1 MIDLFLF
8 FYILLII
15 LKTKDF
21 KPAFRS
27 LNIPTQS
34 KIIEN
39 VENIAISERTMRSK
53 VLSINK
59 KALLFRISIIFK
71 LSINKQGFHEL
82 PKKFEKK
89 HFSLVNL
96 TTSSKI
102 IGFRQKLIV
111 DPNSGLKAT
120 LGNTLVEGF

>member
-1 MIDLFLF
+1 
-8 FYILLII
+8 LLII

-59 KALLFRISIIFK
+59 KA
-71 LSINKQGFHEL
+71 
-82 PKKFEKK
+82 
-89 HFSLVNL
+89 
-96 TTSSKI
+96 
-102 IGFRQKLIV
+102 
-111 DPNSGLKAT
+111 
-120 LGNTLVEGF
+120 